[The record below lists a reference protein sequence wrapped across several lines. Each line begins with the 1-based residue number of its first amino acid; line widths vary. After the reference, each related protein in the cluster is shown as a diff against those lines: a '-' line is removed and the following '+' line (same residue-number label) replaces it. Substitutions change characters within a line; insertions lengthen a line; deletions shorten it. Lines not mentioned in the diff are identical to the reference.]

1 MFLNVSENAVI
12 TSKGPDQQADLCKKK
27 FFLNVDFSFDVTT
40 FSPSFG
46 RYGLVS
52 QT

>member
-12 TSKGPDQQADLCKKK
+12 TSKGPDQQADLCKKN

-40 FSPSFG
+40 FFPFF
-46 RYGLVS
+46 RLVWIG
-52 QT
+52 